1 MKDNFKK
8 TPEFQSINSK
18 LDKAIDNMDVT
29 EIERQLAKL
38 SEGEGLPFEIE
49 DSKIFAKRI
58 IKQSKKGRMSMRKN
72 IKKFGTVA
80 ACLVLTITIGVTAA
94 YATGLFKNFKFYNE
108 KTTVEIRTNQNIS
121 EEDAERLAKEAEED
135 YNSPS
140 TEGTS
145 VNATEKIFSSI
156 EEVEESIG
164 IKIIIPSDI
173 PVDFQMEK
181 DIKVYDSFNNNYNI
195 YLTYVSKEKEN
206 RLMGVTIITQDQS
219 EDSTVVTVT
228 DAVYKAEYKTP
239 AGTKYSI
246 LKEDE
251 GIIATT
257 DTNNLQYA
265 LIFMGVS
272 EEEMHKVI
280 DSVDLSGYIK

>member
-1 MKDNFKK
+1 MKENFKK
-8 TPEFQSINSK
+8 TPKVQSINSK
-18 LDKAIDNMDVT
+18 LDEAIDNMDMPK
-29 EIERQLAKL
+29 IERELAKL
-38 SEGEGLPFEIE
+38 SEGMAIPYEIE
-49 DSKIFAKRI
+49 DSKIFARRI
-58 IKQSKKGRMSMRKN
+58 IKQNKKGHESMRNN
-72 IKKFGTVA
+72 IKKIGTVA

-121 EEDAERLAKEAEED
+121 EEEAERLAKEAEED

-164 IKIIIPSDI
+164 IKIILPSDI

-206 RLMGVTIITQDQS
+206 RLLGVTIITQEQP
-219 EDSTVVTVT
+219 EDSTIVTVT
-228 DAVYKAEYKTP
+228 DLVYKEEYKTP
-239 AGTKYSI
+239 GGIKYSI
-246 LKEDE
+246 LNEDE

-265 LIFMGVS
+265 LIFMGVN
-272 EEEMHKVI
+272 EEEMHRVI
-280 DSVDLSGYIK
+280 NSADLSGYIK